1 MEEKNK
7 IKVCQMC
14 FEDSDLKKDE
24 VEIISEDE
32 CIENHDKELKGNW
45 E

>member
-1 MEEKNK
+1 MKGK

-14 FEDSDLKKDE
+14 FEDSDLKQDE

-32 CIENHDKELKGNW
+32 CILRQDYDKQE
-45 E
+45 